1 MVWRFG
7 AAQKKFNGSAI
18 QKVINFLAA
27 ASGRRYP
34 KTTPKR
40 AVSGRFRTLPKQDFK
55 TTGCR
60 TGTRVQRN
68 DPTLKANRVANYAIS
83 MREEVELIAH
93 SCGVLEP
100 HKLGPQHAYLVDP
113 RGQPTPLSQ

>member
-1 MVWRFG
+1 MFSLG
-7 AAQKKFNGSAI
+7 CIQALQCNENTCPTGITTHDPKLQKG
-18 QKVINFLAA
+18 L
-27 ASGRRYP
+27 
-34 KTTPKR
+34 
-40 AVSGRFRTLPKQDFK
+40 
-55 TTGCR
+55 
-60 TGTRVQRN
+60 
-68 DPTLKANRVANYAIS
+68 DPTIKANRVANYAIS